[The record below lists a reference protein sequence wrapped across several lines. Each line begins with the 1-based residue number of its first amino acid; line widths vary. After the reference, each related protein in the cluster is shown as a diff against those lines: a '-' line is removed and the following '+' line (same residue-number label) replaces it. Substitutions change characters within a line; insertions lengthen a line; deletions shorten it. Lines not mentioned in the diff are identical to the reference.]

1 MIINEKKLREIL
13 KLFRDSNNKDFKDAI
28 VNVVFILSK
37 NKNDVLVDNKELIS
51 DLKIKKDFGMKR
63 KITKV
68 KLSRSLQDK
77 IADLLDKEKLTGA
90 NLDEVRIRMRYGEEG
105 EIKLYFITELE
116 DKDLEIETPG

>member
-1 MIINEKKLREIL
+1 
-13 KLFRDSNNKDFKDAI
+13 
-28 VNVVFILSK
+28 
-37 NKNDVLVDNKELIS
+37 
-51 DLKIKKDFGMKR
+51 MKR
-63 KITKV
+63 KVTKV

-116 DKDLEIETPG
+116 DKDLEIETPD

>member
-1 MIINEKKLREIL
+1 
-13 KLFRDSNNKDFKDAI
+13 
-28 VNVVFILSK
+28 
-37 NKNDVLVDNKELIS
+37 
-51 DLKIKKDFGMKR
+51 MKR

-68 KLSRSLQDK
+68 KLSKSLQYK

-116 DKDLEIETPG
+116 DKDLEIETPD

>member
-1 MIINEKKLREIL
+1 
-13 KLFRDSNNKDFKDAI
+13 
-28 VNVVFILSK
+28 
-37 NKNDVLVDNKELIS
+37 
-51 DLKIKKDFGMKR
+51 MKR

-77 IADLLDKEKLTGA
+77 IVELLDKEKLTGA

-116 DKDLEIETPG
+116 DKDLEIETPD

>member
-1 MIINEKKLREIL
+1 
-13 KLFRDSNNKDFKDAI
+13 
-28 VNVVFILSK
+28 
-37 NKNDVLVDNKELIS
+37 
-51 DLKIKKDFGMKR
+51 MKR
-63 KITKV
+63 KVTKI

>member
-1 MIINEKKLREIL
+1 
-13 KLFRDSNNKDFKDAI
+13 
-28 VNVVFILSK
+28 
-37 NKNDVLVDNKELIS
+37 
-51 DLKIKKDFGMKR
+51 MKR
-63 KITKV
+63 RVTKV

-116 DKDLEIETPG
+116 DKDLEIETPD

>member
-1 MIINEKKLREIL
+1 
-13 KLFRDSNNKDFKDAI
+13 
-28 VNVVFILSK
+28 
-37 NKNDVLVDNKELIS
+37 
-51 DLKIKKDFGMKR
+51 MKR

-90 NLDEVRIRMRYGEEG
+90 NLDEVKIRMRYGEEG

-116 DKDLEIETPG
+116 DKDLEIETPDSPESPGLVTRL